1 VLELRDKR
9 LDQEEV
15 LTEFQKSIEELDK
28 VNNLLTSIFN
38 LLTPLNDPFFT
49 PLTHHLNNLFTPLDK
64 ASTRHQGRE
73 KQIDKD
79 LTGTDLDIQR
89 FQNEKQQKLNELDV
103 VVILSSD
110 QIRNMLPDAN
120 EVKVYDSAVKQATAL
135 LELAQ
140 EGALNGAGAGG
151 EGKGG
156 AEGAGESG
164 GGGESKGGAS
174 GGAEAGG
181 GGGEGKVSSG
191 GGGNGASKGGKG
203 EAGLIGIDSVIRA
216 DGGVELEGGEVVPL
230 PPPRWLPSHVDGDLL
245 FGREMMIRLRKRIHE
260 LDIEITV
267 SQDRFKNL
275 HKERRSLKKEKT
287 QVIKL

>member
-1 VLELRDKR
+1 MTLGQELILLREFQKRDEALHTKLEKSRVDKATVVEEIKTCRDKLKAKRAEIKVWQEKDEQLAKEFNQLVGESSSFYPALLRVFKRKIKRAKKKNDGDDSDEETESEEESDYDSDEGDSDEDEEDICPPGCDQGLYDKVLELRDKR

-15 LTEFQKSIEELDK
+15 LTEFQKSIEE
-28 VNNLLTSIFN
+28 
-38 LLTPLNDPFFT
+38 
-49 PLTHHLNNLFTPLDK
+49 LDK

-120 EVKVYDSAVKQATAL
+120 EVKEYEGAVKQATAL

-156 AEGAGESG
+156 AEGAGESSPCG
-164 GGGESKGGAS
+164 
-174 GGAEAGG
+174 
-181 GGGEGKVSSG
+181 
-191 GGGNGASKGGKG
+191 
-203 EAGLIGIDSVIRA
+203 
-216 DGGVELEGGEVVPL
+216 
-230 PPPRWLPSHVDGDLL
+230 
-245 FGREMMIRLRKRIHE
+245 
-260 LDIEITV
+260 
-267 SQDRFKNL
+267 
-275 HKERRSLKKEKT
+275 
-287 QVIKL
+287 